1 VDRLPATDELGEGY
15 VLISTNDLRTG
26 VTIEVDG
33 EVFSV
38 VEFQHVKP
46 GKGSAFVRTRL
57 KNVRTGS
64 VLERTFAAGERLPR
78 AHLERREVQF
88 LYSSEG
94 QYTFMDMETYD
105 QVNLS
110 KEQVGGAINYL
121 VDNMTVWVLWYQGRY
136 IDLELPNSVELVV
149 AETDPGLRGD
159 TATGGTKPARLET
172 GAVIK
177 VPLFVNTGEKV
188 RVDTRTGSYIERA

>member
-1 VDRLPATDELGEGY
+1 M
-15 VLISTNDLRTG
+15 ISTNDLRTG
-26 VTIEVDG
+26 ATIEVDG

-94 QYTFMDMETYD
+94 QYTFMDMDSYD

-110 KEQVGGAINYL
+110 KEQVGGAVNYL
-121 VDNMTVWVLWYQGRY
+121 VDNMTVWVLWHQGKY

-177 VPLFVNTGEKV
+177 VPLFVNTGERV

>member
-1 VDRLPATDELGEGY
+1 
-15 VLISTNDLRTG
+15 LISTNDLRTG

-57 KNVRTGS
+57 KNVKTGS

-94 QYTFMDMETYD
+94 QYTFMDMESYD

-110 KEQVGGAINYL
+110 KEQVGGAVNYL
-121 VDNMTVWVLWYQGRY
+121 VDNMTAWVLWYQGRY

-172 GAVIK
+172 GATIK
-177 VPLFVNTGEKV
+177 VPLFVNVGERV

>member
-1 VDRLPATDELGEGY
+1 M
-15 VLISTNDLRTG
+15 ISTNDLRTG

-57 KNVRTGS
+57 KNVKTGS

-94 QYTFMDMETYD
+94 QYTFMDMESYD

-110 KEQVGGAINYL
+110 KEQVGGAVNYL
-121 VDNMTVWVLWYQGRY
+121 VDNMTAWVLWYQGRY

-172 GAVIK
+172 GATIK
-177 VPLFVNTGEKV
+177 VPLFVNVGERV